1 MKTRT
6 VATFLALAATS
17 CQQDQRSPAGLHS
30 EARDSAG
37 VRIID
42 NARPADDSRLPW
54 QIGREPTVSI
64 GVLEGE
70 EPYMLHNVV
79 GATKLSDGRIV
90 VANSGTSELRVFNA
104 TGIHTATWGGEGEG
118 PGEFPYL
125 RALDPWPGDSVAAW
139 YGLRRGISVFDADGN
154 FGRNFT
160 LERNQDDPSSFAV
173 MPKSVTHDGLVLTTH
188 DPHMIDTVLVDIRDG
203 EGRIRSS
210 LGIHPGQEMQLV
222 DGMMYQTMFGARV
235 AQEPWG
241 DLIVI
246 CQTNRYEL
254 KAFSRDGTLARIVR
268 RGHEP
273 RAVTRGDV
281 DAYIDA
287 SIEEEVPYY
296 PDDLSQGETEA
307 YQADQRRQY
316 EATPVAEHFP
326 AFTSLVVD
334 ALDHLWVEEYEFP
347 GEERPGAR
355 WTVFDAEGR
364 VLGLVETAEGLQI
377 YEIGEDYILGHAMD
391 ELDVESVQLWPLE
404 RSGP

>member
-1 MKTRT
+1 MRIRIAAA
-6 VATFLALAATS
+6 VAAWSLMS
-17 CQQDQRSPAGLHS
+17 CQQDQQAPTGLQS
-30 EARDSAG
+30 ETRDSAG
-37 VRIID
+37 IRIVE
-42 NARPADDSRLPW
+42 NPRPADGSRLPW
-54 QIGREPTVSI
+54 QVGPDPSVSI

-70 EPYMLHNVV
+70 EPYMLDGVIDALV
-79 GATKLSDGRIV
+79 LSDGRIV
-90 VANSGTSELRVFNA
+90 VANQGTYELRIFNPS
-104 TGIHTATWGGEGEG
+104 GIHLDTWGGEGEG

-125 RALDPWPGDSVAAW
+125 RGLEAWPGDSVVAW

-160 LERNQDDPSSFAV
+160 LERNEDDPGAFAV

-188 DPHMIDTVLVDIRDG
+188 DPHMIDTVLVEIRDG
-203 EGRIRSS
+203 EGGIRSS
-210 LGIHPGQEMQLV
+210 LGIHSGQEMQLV

-246 CQTNRYEL
+246 SQTNRYEL
-254 KAFSRDGTLARIVR
+254 KAFSRDGTPARIVR

-273 RAVTRGDV
+273 RAVTQGDV

-296 PDDLSQGETEA
+296 PDDLSESDIRT
-307 YQADQRRQY
+307 YQAEERRRY
-316 EATPVAEHFP
+316 RSTPVAEHFP

-355 WTVFDAEGR
+355 WTVFDPEGR
-364 VLGLVETAEGLQI
+364 VLGFVETAEGLQI